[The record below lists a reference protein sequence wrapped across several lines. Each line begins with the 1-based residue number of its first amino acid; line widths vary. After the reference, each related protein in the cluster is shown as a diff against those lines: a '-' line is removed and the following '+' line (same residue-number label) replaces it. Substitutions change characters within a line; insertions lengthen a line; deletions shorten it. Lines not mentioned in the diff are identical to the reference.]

1 MKRIHLER
9 GTDLLRALMIIQ
21 EDSSEKEKQERMV
34 RRIKGK
40 QVNEKDDEPADDE
53 AADDEPADDE
63 AADDEPADDAAG
75 DDEPADDEPADDKAK
90 DKKKDGKLPGTK
102 RLEDA
107 ELKQGQQPTAKD
119 IIQRINFVRA
129 GASLKDEKVK
139 KDIDMWISQL
149 KTPERLAVYTTLD
162 ALAKIVLARKSAAEA
177 PTFSSPGN
185 LEITGGEDK
194 TPTSTTMGPKK
205 SSSSVAK
212 TQSTGPVPITVGE
225 GVVRKLKE
233 IDVPVK
239 SGKVVPFGSKAHIAD
254 LQGRIEDLER
264 IRSYQERGSDTRHSL
279 GLAVKALK
287 GQLSIAMRRSP
298 SGNPRTQ
305 AVPPIV
311 EKGK

>member
-40 QVNEKDDEPADDE
+40 QVNEK
-53 AADDEPADDE
+53 DDEPADDE

-162 ALAKIVLARKSAAEA
+162 ALAKIVLARKSAQVREPFIC
-177 PTFSSPGN
+177 PTLIRLRRLQLWFQRN
-185 LEITGGEDK
+185 LQ
-194 TPTSTTMGPKK
+194 
-205 SSSSVAK
+205 A
-212 TQSTGPVPITVGE
+212 
-225 GVVRKLKE
+225 L
-233 IDVPVK
+233 
-239 SGKVVPFGSKAHIAD
+239 
-254 LQGRIEDLER
+254 LQ
-264 IRSYQERGSDTRHSL
+264 RHSL
-279 GLAVKALK
+279 
-287 GQLSIAMRRSP
+287 QDQFRSP
-298 SGNPRTQ
+298 SERELF
-305 AVPPIV
+305 VS
-311 EKGK
+311 

>member
-40 QVNEKDDEPADDE
+40 QVNEKDDEPADEEATDDE
-53 AADDEPADDE
+53 PADEEATDDEPADDE
-63 AADDEPADDAAG
+63 AADDEPA
-75 DDEPADDEPADDKAK
+75 ADKPK

-205 SSSSVAK
+205 ASSPATK
-212 TQSTGPVPITVGE
+212 TQSAGPVPITVGE
-225 GVVRKLKE
+225 GVVRKLRE

-239 SGKVVPFGSKAHIAD
+239 SGKVVPFGSKAHVAD

-264 IRSYQERGSDTRHSL
+264 IRSYQERGSETRHSL
-279 GLAVKALK
+279 GLAIKALK
-287 GQLSIAMRRSP
+287 SQLGGALKRSP